1 MHRSNNEI
9 TDKRIIEEILAGSDI
24 CRIAIMDAEY
34 PYIVP
39 FNYGYSDNA
48 LYFHSATKGKK
59 LDLLRRNNKV
69 CFEITYSS
77 EIVKGEISCDWSTKY
92 RSVIGY
98 GTIEIISDLQEMEKG
113 LDIIMNHYGKT
124 ENNTYNA
131 KSIKKM
137 FILKL
142 SIESMTGKQLGDWDE
157 NPV

>member
-1 MHRSNNEI
+1 MHRKNNEI
-9 TDKRIIEEILAGSDI
+9 TDKKIIEEILTKSEL
-24 CRIAIMDAEY
+24 CRVAILDDEF

-39 FNYGYSDNA
+39 FNYGYRDNA

-59 LDLLRRNNKV
+59 IDLIRKNNKV

-77 EIVKGEISCDWSTKY
+77 EITKGENACDWATKY

-113 LDIIMNHYGKT
+113 LDVLLEHYGRT
-124 ENNTYNA
+124 ENNIYNA
-131 KSIKKM
+131 KSIKNM

-142 SIESMTGKQLGDWDE
+142 SIESLTGKQLGDWSDTS
-157 NPV
+157 N